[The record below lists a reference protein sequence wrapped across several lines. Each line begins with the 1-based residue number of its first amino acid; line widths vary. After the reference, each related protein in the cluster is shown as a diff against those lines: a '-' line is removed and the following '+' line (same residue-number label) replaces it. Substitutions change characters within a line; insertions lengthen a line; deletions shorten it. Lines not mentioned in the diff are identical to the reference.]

1 MNLAMILLSVEF
13 FEVIHLV
20 RHMHV
25 LFLALRSTTIRTDFE
40 FTPALLNFNTHH
52 TMSSHLRE
60 NWDMDSL
67 KLPDQKMDS
76 SIATTADRVT
86 HQILVEQIT

>member
-20 RHMHV
+20 QHMHV

-40 FTPALLNFNTHH
+40 FTPALLNFNTPH
-52 TMSSHLRE
+52 SVFSPQR
-60 NWDMDSL
+60 
-67 KLPDQKMDS
+67 KLGYGQSQTP
-76 SIATTADRVT
+76 
-86 HQILVEQIT
+86 